1 MVMSSSKQRDDI
13 NLAIVDYLESHGH
26 AQSASIFR
34 QEANVDENA
43 DPARKAQLSGML
55 EKKWVLTTRLQAKV
69 LNLEEQLKQRDREV
83 AFSGPSR
90 EKRVPDEWIPRPPE
104 LFQLTGHRMPVT
116 KVVFH
121 PQFNLIASSS
131 EDCTIKIWE
140 FESGEFERTL
150 KGHTDTVQDINF
162 NSSGKLLASCSAD
175 MTIKIWDFVNTYEC
189 LKTLKGH
196 EHNISSVAFLPS
208 GDFVLSA
215 SRDKLIK
222 LWDIANGYCVQNFS
236 KHTDWVRTVAVNED
250 GTCFA
255 SCSNDRSIIVWCLAT
270 KMPKMTLLGH
280 EHVIETIIWVPDK
293 FTAQILAFSDD
304 SSREGKTNGD
314 IEQPQQQQQQQKMS
328 MLISASRDRT
338 IRFWEVL
345 SGCCVCYLTGHDN
358 WVRAIRLHPNG
369 KQLVSVS
376 DDKTLR
382 VWSIEHRRCIKTLQ
396 AHPQFVTSLDFHSK
410 LAFVV
415 TGSVDTTVKLSHI
428 VISIGHYSFLFP
440 LFVAVQDSQHF
451 SLLFPYF

>member
-1 MVMSSSKQRDDI
+1 M
-13 NLAIVDYLESHGH
+13 Y
-26 AQSASIFR
+26 
-34 QEANVDENA
+34 
-43 DPARKAQLSGML
+43 
-55 EKKWVLTTRLQAKV
+55 VLY
-69 LNLEEQLKQRDREV
+69 N
-83 AFSGPSR
+83 
-90 EKRVPDEWIPRPPE
+90 
-104 LFQLTGHRMPVT
+104 MP
-116 KVVFH
+116 H
-121 PQFNLIASSS
+121 
-131 EDCTIKIWE
+131 IWE

-293 FTAQILAFSDD
+293 FTAQIMAFSDD
-304 SSREGKTNGD
+304 SLREGKTNGD
-314 IEQPQQQQQQQKMS
+314 IEQPQQQQQQQQQKMS

-338 IRFWEVL
+338 IRFWE
-345 SGCCVCYLTGHDN
+345 
-358 WVRAIRLHPNG
+358 
-369 KQLVSVS
+369 VSVS

-396 AHPQFVTSLDFHSK
+396 AHPQFVTSMDFHSK

-415 TGSVDTTVKLSHI
+415 TGSVDSTVK
-428 VISIGHYSFLFP
+428 VWECR
-440 LFVAVQDSQHF
+440 
-451 SLLFPYF
+451 